1 MNHLYSLCSWIL
13 FNSDCGA
20 RCAVLSKFSAAYL
33 NALMYAIGGYG
44 VDIWDPQQIE
54 VECK

>member
-1 MNHLYSLCSWIL
+1 LTLTGGL
-13 FNSDCGA
+13 DNSI
-20 RCAVLSKFSAAYL
+20 
-33 NALMYAIGGYG
+33 MYAIGAYG